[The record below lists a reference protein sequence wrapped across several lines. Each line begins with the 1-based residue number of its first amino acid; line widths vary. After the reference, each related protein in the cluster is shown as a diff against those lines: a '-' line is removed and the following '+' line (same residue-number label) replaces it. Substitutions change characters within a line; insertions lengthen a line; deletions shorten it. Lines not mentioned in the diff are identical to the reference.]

1 MAQTKLALELEQ
13 IYHRLYELR
22 CEAIAVYWK
31 DYVEP
36 NPLENITRIQM
47 LMLQYIA
54 DVAPCPLQKIITRTG
69 LTKGA
74 VSVATKKLA
83 EWAS

>member
-69 LTKGA
+69 SPKAPSPSRRRSLRRK
-74 VSVATKKLA
+74 
-83 EWAS
+83 AS

>member
-47 LMLQYIA
+47 LMLQ
-54 DVAPCPLQKIITRTG
+54 
-69 LTKGA
+69 
-74 VSVATKKLA
+74 
-83 EWAS
+83 

>member
-54 DVAPCPLQKIITRTG
+54 DVRCRRSSPGPGSPKAPSPSRRRSLRRK
-69 LTKGA
+69 
-74 VSVATKKLA
+74 
-83 EWAS
+83 AS